1 MNTEKHKDLQ
11 RDATIEAK
19 QHTWIASPARGVERC
34 ILERQGGETALRATS
49 LVRFA
54 PESYFPEHTHRLG
67 EEFLVLDG
75 VFSDGTGDYAAG
87 TYVRNPPSS
96 SHAPHTKE
104 GCTIFVKLEQ
114 FDENDASRVV
124 LDTLDK
130 TLWKPEVDGVSQ
142 LSLHVFA
149 NEHIDLLA
157 ISKGRALPELTFD
170 AGAEYFVVSGL
181 VEIDGTSLSPR
192 SWLRRAGEVAQR
204 VVATEDS
211 LLYRKTGHLQST
223 LQTP

>member
-1 MNTEKHKDLQ
+1 MDIEKHKDLQ

-19 QHTWIASPARGVERC
+19 QHRWIASPARGVERC
-34 ILERQGGETALRATS
+34 ILERRGGETALRATS

-75 VFSDGTGDYAAG
+75 VFSDETGDYPAG

-114 FDENDASRVV
+114 FDENDAARVV
-124 LDTLDK
+124 LGTHNK

-142 LSLHVFA
+142 LPLHAFA
-149 NEHIDLLA
+149 NERIDLLA
-157 ISKGRALPELTFD
+157 ISKGCALPELAFD
-170 AGAEYFVVSGL
+170 AGAEHFVVRGR
-181 VEIDGTSLSPR
+181 VEIDGTSLGPR
-192 SWLRRAGEVAQR
+192 SWVRRAGKVAHTI
-204 VVATEDS
+204 VATEDS
-211 LLYRKTGHLQST
+211 LLYRKAGHLPST
-223 LQTP
+223 LPTP